1 MVLAPE
7 TGEETVYAGAQCD
20 PGAPVRAYQVA
31 AINVEISLN
40 RFLDYDPEGRMY
52 VLEEDLALA
61 RKEEAQ
67 NRSARADQAE
77 PAVTI
82 GLQDDAIQPLTIR
95 VNQGECFQ
103 LALRNAMDSGES
115 VSLHLHGSGLHLGG
129 SGAPAIATNPDAVVA
144 TGETVTYEWMVD
156 EDEPEG
162 THYFHSHG
170 NTRQQTSHGLF
181 GALIVEPKGSVYI
194 DPLGGGEVTSGW
206 AAVIQDAEGADFREF
221 AIYYHEIGNEAFTI
235 LNKSGAG
242 NILSR
247 GRAVPFV
254 DELSGAYKPG
264 GRAMNYRSE
273 PFMNRM
279 ELQNEITGSFDL
291 SKLTAP
297 TPSATR
303 LPRWP
308 GATWVTR

>member
-1 MVLAPE
+1 MLAPE
-7 TGEETVYAGAQCD
+7 TGEETVYPGALCD
-20 PGAPVRAYQVA
+20 PSVPVRAYRVA
-31 AINVEISLN
+31 AINLEITLN

-52 VLEEDLALA
+52 VLEDDLARA
-61 RKEEAQ
+61 RGEEAQ

-82 GLQDDAIQPLTIR
+82 GLQGDAIQPLTIR

-103 LALRNAMDSGES
+103 VTLRNAMDDGQSA
-115 VSLHLHGSGLHLGG
+115 SLHLHGSSLHLAG
-129 SGAPAIATNPDAVVA
+129 SGAPAIATNPDAMA
-144 TGETVTYEWMVD
+144 AAGATVTYEWMVD

-181 GALIVEPKGSVYI
+181 GALIVEPKGSVYL
-194 DPLGGGEVTSGW
+194 DPLGGELTSGW
-206 AAVIQDAEGADFREF
+206 AAVIQDPNGADFREF

-235 LNKSGAG
+235 LNKPGTAG
-242 NILSR
+242 FALR

-254 DELSGAYKPG
+254 DEISGAYKPG

-279 ELQNEITGSFDL
+279 ELQIEITGSFDL
-291 SKLTAP
+291 S
-297 TPSATR
+297 
-303 LPRWP
+303 
-308 GATWVTR
+308 